1 VVSSNPTS
9 TSVQVLGKKE
19 ERMTTLTYKGLG
31 DYHAFNVPK
40 SDASLL
46 MGLVRSY
53 LLLNGVT
60 PTVPTD
66 KTADVLLYITVDIFG
81 IIRSRS
87 DFYLYNQES
96 VVAETSFEMTA
107 YDRDGKLIMAPKVAN
122 HEASYKER
130 YLLWAGPFV
139 TQEKVQKGQGL
150 LVDFADVPA
159 RKAAS
164 DEAAKKGLPAV
175 SAPPAAVEIN
185 HVLGKN

>member
-1 VVSSNPTS
+1 MQVV
-9 TSVQVLGKKE
+9 GKKQ

-46 MGLVRSY
+46 MGLTRSY
-53 LLLNGVT
+53 LLLNGIT

-107 YDRDGKLIMAPKVAN
+107 YDREGKLIMAPKTAN

-130 YLLWAGPFV
+130 YVLWAGPFL

-159 RKAAS
+159 RKAAA
-164 DEAAKKGLPAV
+164 DEATKAGLPAPTYV
-175 SAPPAAVEIN
+175 APEVTVY
-185 HVLGKN
+185 HVLGK